1 MIATLVHKSFLV
13 FVPLKTTPANNQVI
27 QLPNND
33 LLNGKEILG
42 VQMFASNDLSKAPD
56 GTAIISDLSGATLTL
71 LNESM
76 KVIDDSPAVNF
87 NQRLNSGVV
96 RGIDTIIK
104 FNMPASFI
112 KIYDSSA
119 YSINQNNAIEFLYKD

>member
-13 FVPLKTTPANNQVI
+13 FVPLKNTPANNQVI

-42 VQMFASNDLSKAPD
+42 VQMFETTDLTKAPD
-56 GTAIISDLSGATLTL
+56 GTSIVTTLSGATLTL

-96 RGIDTIIK
+96 RGIDTIQK

-112 KIYDSSA
+112 KIYNASS
-119 YSINQNNAIEFLYKD
+119 YLIGENFAIEFLYKD